1 MVASLPIR
9 EGAVMDKKRFHVWV
23 GKKRYIAWDKDRD
36 TVLERVYRKVGKR
49 PTKVYE
55 QPNPLKDVR

>member
-1 MVASLPIR
+1 
-9 EGAVMDKKRFHVWV
+9 MDKKRFHVWV